1 MHPPSPSDEE
11 ATKLVQY
18 QQAYD
23 ATSKLI
29 NVIDDLTQA
38 VLGIIQTTGQR
49 KPPMIVT
56 LSAANNEFLAN
67 LSNIKSPALL
77 TI

>member
-1 MHPPSPSDEE
+1 LDEE

-29 NVIDDLTQA
+29 NVIDDLMQS
-38 VLGIIQTTGQR
+38 VLGIIQT
-49 KPPMIVT
+49 
-56 LSAANNEFLAN
+56 S
-67 LSNIKSPALL
+67 
-77 TI
+77 